1 MVKQDDF
8 DEMFEFR
15 IQFHH
20 KGSDFINDRHFT
32 AISNQSAVE
41 MFEFACGKEELDVEI
56 VQVER
61 WNRWADRWEVVE
73 KQLEQEVDLAS

>member
-1 MVKQDDF
+1 MAKQDDL

-20 KGSDFINDRHFT
+20 KGSDSINDRHFT
-32 AISNQSAVE
+32 AVSDQSAIE

-73 KQLEQEVDLAS
+73 KLLENELDLSS

>member
-1 MVKQDDF
+1 MTKQDDL

-20 KGSDFINDRHFT
+20 RGSDFINDRHFT
-32 AISNQSAVE
+32 ALSDQSAVE
-41 MFEFACGKEELDVEI
+41 MFEFACDKEELDVEI
-56 VQVER
+56 VQVQR

-73 KQLEQEVDLAS
+73 ELLEHKVDLAS

>member
-1 MVKQDDF
+1 MAKQKDL

-20 KGSDFINDRHFT
+20 RGSDFINDRHFT
-32 AISNQSAVE
+32 ALSDQSAVE

-73 KQLEQEVDLAS
+73 KLLENELDLSS

>member
-1 MVKQDDF
+1 MAKQNDL

-20 KGSDFINDRHFT
+20 RGSDFINDRHFT
-32 AISNQSAVE
+32 ALSDQSAVE

-73 KQLEQEVDLAS
+73 ELLEHKADLAS

>member
-32 AISNQSAVE
+32 AISDQSAIE
-41 MFEFACGKEELDVEI
+41 MFEFACRKEELDIEV
-56 VQVER
+56 VQVEK

-73 KQLEQEVDLAS
+73 EVLEKEVDLAS

>member
-1 MVKQDDF
+1 MAKQDDL

-73 KQLEQEVDLAS
+73 KLLENELDLSS

>member
-1 MVKQDDF
+1 MVKHNDL

-32 AISNQSAVE
+32 AVSYQSAIE
-41 MFEFACGKEELDVEI
+41 MFEFACRKEELDVEV
-56 VQVER
+56 VQVEK
-61 WNRWADRWEVVE
+61 WNRWADRWEVAEEVLE
-73 KQLEQEVDLAS
+73 KEVDLAS

>member
-1 MVKQDDF
+1 MVKQDDL

-32 AISNQSAVE
+32 AISDQSAVE

-73 KQLEQEVDLAS
+73 EVLEKEVDLAS

>member
-1 MVKQDDF
+1 MAKQNDL

-20 KGSDFINDRHFT
+20 RGSDFISDRHFT
-32 AISNQSAVE
+32 ALSDQSAVE

-73 KQLEQEVDLAS
+73 EVLEKEVDLAS

>member
-1 MVKQDDF
+1 MAKQKDL

-20 KGSDFINDRHFT
+20 RGSDFINDRHFT
-32 AISNQSAVE
+32 ALSDQSAVE

-56 VQVER
+56 VQVEK
-61 WNRWADRWEVVE
+61 WNRWSNRWESE
-73 KQLEQEVDLAS
+73 EELSKEGIDLVS

>member
-1 MVKQDDF
+1 MGKQHDL

-20 KGSDFINDRHFT
+20 IGSVFIDKRHFS
-32 AISNQSAVE
+32 AVSDQSAIE

-56 VQVER
+56 VRVER
-61 WNRWADRWEVVE
+61 WNRWADRWECVE
-73 KQLEQEVDLAS
+73 ELSNEEIDLVS

>member
-1 MVKQDDF
+1 MVKQDDL

-32 AISNQSAVE
+32 AVSNKSAIE
-41 MFEFACGKEELDVEI
+41 MFEFACRKDELDVEV
-56 VQVER
+56 VQVEK

-73 KQLEQEVDLAS
+73 EALEKEVDLAS

>member
-1 MVKQDDF
+1 MVKHDVL

-32 AISNQSAVE
+32 AVSDQSAIE

-73 KQLEQEVDLAS
+73 ELLEQEVDLAS

>member
-1 MVKQDDF
+1 MAKQNDLG
-8 DEMFEFR
+8 EMFEFR

-20 KGSDFINDRHFT
+20 IGSDFINDRHFT
-32 AISNQSAVE
+32 AVSDQSAIE

-73 KQLEQEVDLAS
+73 KLLENELDLSS